1 MGRRKDE
8 GLLGEQSEK
17 KLALEAEQYE
27 LNKRS
32 KNQKQKNDKSA

>member
-27 LNKRS
+27 LNKRLK
-32 KNQKQKNDKSA
+32 KNKTKER